1 MKNNKIFILLGI
13 ILAIFLCSLDQL
25 IVSTAMPKIVQDLN
39 GIEHLSWVFTAYML
53 TSTITMAIIGK
64 LADLFGH
71 KKLYLLGILVFLL
84 GSMLS
89 GLSTSMAQLIFFRAL
104 QGIGGGAMM
113 IISFA
118 LIADVF
124 PPAEQ
129 AKYQGIVGGISA
141 LASIV
146 GPLLG
151 GWITDHL
158 SWRWT
163 FYINMPVGIITL
175 FIIIAALPA
184 IKHKIK
190 ASAVDYAGAI
200 FLIITLVPFL
210 LALVW
215 GGNMFAWNSWEIISL
230 LIVSF
235 VSMAAFIYSESKAT
249 HAILALDL
257 FQNKVFII
265 SALSSFITAM
275 GMFGVILFIPIFAQG
290 IIGITATH
298 SGLIL
303 TPMMIAMIVAAI
315 ASGQIITRTGK
326 YKLVAIAG
334 MLIAGAAMY
343 LFSGIGITT
352 TNNELVVRMAILGA
366 GIGLT
371 MPIFQLCAVNAFP
384 VTRAG
389 EVTAGSQL
397 FKGLGGTVGTAVL
410 GGLMNTELSS
420 KLGNVANDPFVSI
433 FRKMNPGKPFDVNFK
448 TVQALLNPDVQAKIE
463 TGISKAPEAMQ
474 ANISLAFQHFLQ
486 TIKVAFSN
494 SLDLVF
500 LAGAFILVAGLI
512 VVFFLPEI
520 PLRKTNTPVID
531 ETMVD
536 IQPVV

>member
-64 LADLFGH
+64 MADLFGH

-89 GLSTSMAQLIFFRAL
+89 GLSTSMTQLIFFRAI

-141 LASIV
+141 LSSIV

-151 GWITDHL
+151 GWITDHF

-163 FYINMPVGIITL
+163 FYINMPVGAITL

-190 ASAVDYAGAI
+190 ASVIDYAGAI
-200 FLIITLVPFL
+200 FLIVTLVPFL

-215 GGNMFAWNSWEIISL
+215 GGNMYAWNSWEIISL
-230 LIVSF
+230 LIISVVSL
-235 VSMAAFIYSESKAT
+235 AAFIYSESKAR

-257 FQNKVFII
+257 FKNRVFII
-265 SALSSFITAM
+265 SALSSLITAM

-303 TPMMIAMIVAAI
+303 TPMMVSMIIAAVI
-315 ASGQIITRTGK
+315 SGQIISRTGK
-326 YKLVAIAG
+326 YKIVAIAG
-334 MLIAGAAMY
+334 MLIAGTAMY
-343 LFSGIGITT
+343 LFSGIGIST
-352 TNNELVVRMAILGA
+352 TNNELVIRMAILGA

-410 GGLMNTELSS
+410 GGLMNTELAS
-420 KLGNVANDPFVSI
+420 KLSNVASDPFVAM
-433 FRKMNPGKPFDVNFK
+433 FKKMNPGKPFEVNFK
-448 TVQALLNPDVQAKIE
+448 TVQALLNPDVQAKVK

-474 ANISLAFQHFLQ
+474 VKISQVFEHFLQ
-486 TIKVAFSN
+486 TIKIAFSD
-494 SLDLVF
+494 SLDMVF
-500 LAGAFILVAGLI
+500 LAGAFILAAGLI

-520 PLRKTNTPVID
+520 PLRKTNTPVIE
-531 ETMVD
+531 ETMAE